1 MKLKNALIAA
11 AFAVIAVVAAIG
23 WTRNKN
29 PQASNTAAAYAQ
41 PDQSAAPQVPAP
53 QPAYTQPA
61 DEQPS
66 SAQPNYQQSGYAQ
79 ASYAPAYYPPPPP
92 YVPLIPSPVVVRP
105 PEPEPAY
112 APAPPPAPEP
122 AGRQEYVYRPE
133 RHHRS
138 TGKSVAIV
146 AGSAGAGAAIGA
158 LAGGGKGAGIGAL
171 AGGAGGF
178 IYDRL
183 TH

>member
-1 MKLKNALIAA
+1 MNLKNGLIAA
-11 AFAVIAVVAAIG
+11 AFAVMAVIAAIG
-23 WTRNKN
+23 WTRNQN
-29 PQASNTAAAYAQ
+29 PQAASATPGYSQ
-41 PDQSAAPQVPAP
+41 LDQSAAQAPAVPQAPAP
-53 QPAYTQPA
+53 QLAQSDTSYA
-61 DEQPS
+61 QPS
-66 SAQPNYQQSGYAQ
+66 SAQQPGYAQ
-79 ASYAPAYYPPPPP
+79 VSYA
-92 YVPLIPSPVVVRP
+92 PLIPSPVVVRP
-105 PEPEPAY
+105 PAPEPAY
-112 APAPPPAPEP
+112 AAAPPPAPEP
-122 AGRQEYVYRPE
+122 VARQEYVYRHE

-183 TH
+183 THH

>member
-1 MKLKNALIAA
+1 MNLKNGLIAA
-11 AFAVIAVVAAIG
+11 AVVVVAVVAALG
-23 WTRNKN
+23 WTRNSKPQPSTAASAYVET
-29 PQASNTAAAYAQ
+29 PQAPTDTSNAAPADAQPSYAQ
-41 PDQSAAPQVPAP
+41 PS
-53 QPAYTQPA
+53 Y
-61 DEQPS
+61 
-66 SAQPNYQQSGYAQ
+66 AQPYAQ
-79 ASYAPAYYPPPPP
+79 PGYPPPESYTP
-92 YVPLIPSPVVVRP
+92 VIPRPVVVRP
-105 PEPEPAY
+105 PASSYASEPPY
-112 APAPPPAPEP
+112 PPAPAPAH
-122 AGRQEYVYRPE
+122 YVYRSE

-138 TGKSVAIV
+138 AGKSVAIV